1 MRCALSASASGVQC
15 RRAAWMGQLHAE
27 FEPRCKAR
35 RFLMLHCVAA
45 CAYCVSHRVSDAAR
59 DAVRRPACPWT
70 PALST
75 PYLGSSRQSAGLRA
89 AACEAVRHRRRSAA
103 TGCACDAL
111 SQNPPAQMCSGGRP
125 GRARGCKAVR
135 RLPGGGSPAGQTTRA
150 QAHAAAHVPLAL
162 SSSDSAMGM
171 KRIPVTH
178 CSRSV
183 SQKPSAR

>member
-1 MRCALSASASGVQC
+1 MRCALPASARGVQC
-15 RRAAWMGQLHAE
+15 HRAAWMGQLHAE

-45 CAYCVSHRVSDAAR
+45 CAYYASHRVSDAAR

-75 PYLGSSRQSAGLRA
+75 PYPGSSRQSAGLR
-89 AACEAVRHRRRSAA
+89 EA
-103 TGCACDAL
+103 ACDAL

-125 GRARGCKAVR
+125 GRARGCKAVG
-135 RLPGGGSPAGQTTRA
+135 RLPGGSPAGQMTRA
-150 QAHAAAHVPLAL
+150 QAHAAAHVPLAF